1 MSSREQQGPLDALIK
16 SLACLPGLGPR
27 SARRIALHL
36 LTNRA
41 KIMEPLISALN
52 DTKDSVKHCNI
63 CGNLDRANP
72 CRICTDAR
80 RDGHVICVISGIA
93 DLWAIERTH
102 AYRGQYHVLGGV
114 LSALDGVGPD
124 DLRISSLLERIKS
137 AQAQEVIIA
146 LSATVNGQ
154 ATAHYLTD
162 RLLDAAPGLKITRLA
177 HGVPVGGELDYLDDG
192 TIATALKS
200 RSAL

>member
-16 SLACLPGLGPR
+16 SLAGLPGLGPR
-27 SARRIALHL
+27 SARRIALHI

-41 KIMEPLISALN
+41 KIMEPLIAALLE
-52 DTKDSVKHCNI
+52 TKDSVKHCNI
-63 CGNLDRANP
+63 CGNLDRADP

-80 RDGHVICVISGIA
+80 RDENVICVTAGIA

-102 AYRGQYHVLGGV
+102 AFRGQYHVLGGV

-124 DLRISSLLERIKS
+124 DLRIAPLLERIR
-137 AQAQEVIIA
+137 QNPVQEIIIA

-162 RLLDAAPGLKITRLA
+162 RLLGAVPDIKITRLA

-200 RSAL
+200 RAAL

>member
-1 MSSREQQGPLDALIK
+1 MSSREQTGPLDALIK
-16 SLACLPGLGPR
+16 SLAGLPGLGPR

-41 KIMEPLISALN
+41 KAMEPLISALH
-52 DTKDSVKHCNI
+52 DTKDTVRTCNI
-63 CGNLDRANP
+63 CGNLDRTDP

-80 RDGHVICVISGIA
+80 REGNIICVTAGIA

-102 AYRGQYHVLGGV
+102 AFRGQYHVLGGV
-114 LSALDGVGPD
+114 LSALDGIGPD
-124 DLRISSLLERIKS
+124 DLRVAPLLERIRKNPV
-137 AQAQEVIIA
+137 QEVIIA

-162 RLLDAAPGLKITRLA
+162 RLLDTIADLKITRLA

-200 RSAL
+200 RS

>member
-1 MSSREQQGPLDALIK
+1 MSSREQTGPLDALIK
-16 SLACLPGLGPR
+16 SLAGLPGLGPR

-36 LTNRA
+36 LTNRT
-41 KIMEPLISALN
+41 KSMEPLIAALH
-52 DTKDSVKHCNI
+52 DTKDAVRTCNI
-63 CGNLDRANP
+63 CGNLDRTDP
-72 CRICTDAR
+72 CRICTDVR
-80 RDGHVICVISGIA
+80 RDGNIICVTAGIA

-102 AYRGQYHVLGGV
+102 AFRGHYHVLGGV

-124 DLRISSLLERIKS
+124 DLRVAPLLERIKS
-137 AQAQEVIIA
+137 TQAQEVIIA

-162 RLLDAAPGLKITRLA
+162 RLLDTLSDLKITRLA

-200 RSAL
+200 RS